1 MLFVFVFFLLWVV
14 LVNAFTAIIK
24 HSAVRLLTESFV
36 QESPPPPIINH
47 C

>member
-1 MLFVFVFFLLWVV
+1 MLFVFLLWVV
-14 LVNAFTAIIK
+14 LVNAFTAVIK

-36 QESPPPPIINH
+36 QESPPPIINH